1 MPGGQERALR
11 RRIRSIQST
20 KKITRAMELIAA
32 SQIVR
37 SLTRMTA
44 NRPYRAGM
52 ARIVVEAAKGDPAAA
67 AKLLGE
73 PAERHAVVVLS
84 IVADRGL
91 AGPYNASTLR
101 VTERLVAELSA
112 QGVSVRLFTV
122 GKKAP
127 SYFRFRH
134 QEVERSFQQMSGRP
148 SWGDARAVAAAV
160 SAPFLAGEVEQVL
173 CVSMR
178 YKSAG
183 TQAVEVHQLLPLPE
197 PGHAALP
204 GAAAAGIAGV
214 PATATGGVS
223 ATPPTGAPTGGP
235 APSARAVGQAAGRLT
250 AGGQATSAQAG
261 GPTAPQAGE
270 AGSAEGQA
278 AVGSAE
284 GQAAV
289 GSAEG
294 SAGYTEFEPDVE
306 TLLSR
311 LAPRAV
317 ESEIFTAMLE
327 GAASFFTAQQRAMA
341 AASDNADELIRTL
354 TRVMNRAR
362 QDAITTEIMEIVGGA
377 EALRHAKGA

>member
-20 KKITRAMELIAA
+20 KKITKAMELIAA

-37 SLTRMTA
+37 SLTRMTV

-67 AKLLGE
+67 EKLLGA
-73 PAERHAVVVLS
+73 PAERHAVVVLA

-101 VTERLVAELSA
+101 ATERLVADLSA
-112 QGVSVRLFTV
+112 QGISVRLFTV

-127 SYFRFRH
+127 SYFRFRR
-134 QEVERSFQQMSGRP
+134 QAIERSFQQMSERP

-160 SAPFLAGEVEQVL
+160 TAPFLAGDVQQVL

-183 TQAVEVHQLLPLPE
+183 SQAVEVHQLLPLPE
-197 PGHAALP
+197 PGRAALP
-204 GAAAAGIAGV
+204 NAPGTAGTPATGTGGIA
-214 PATATGGVS
+214 TA
-223 ATPPTGAPTGGP
+223 PPIGAPTGGP
-235 APSARAVGQAAGRLT
+235 AVALTGARAGAAPHAATTATEATGDASARASAAGV
-250 AGGQATSAQAG
+250 AVGY
-261 GPTAPQAGE
+261 AGE
-270 AGSAEGQA
+270 PA
-278 AVGSAE
+278 A
-284 GQAAV
+284 
-289 GSAEG
+289 
-294 SAGYTEFEPDVE
+294 AGYTEFEPDVE

-341 AASDNADELIRTL
+341 AASDNADELVRTL